1 MSKNRY
7 YVYMLRCKD
16 NSLYTGW
23 TTDVR
28 RRLSE
33 HNEGI
38 GGKYTR
44 AKRPVKLAYVE
55 ETASKQDAMK
65 REYAIKQLLKGEK
78 EEICKGWMD
87 LTASR

>member
-1 MSKNRY
+1 MY

-23 TTDVR
+23 TTDIK
-28 RRLSE
+28 RRLEE

-44 AKRPVKLAYVE
+44 ARLPVRLVHQ
-55 ETASKQDAMK
+55 ETLPTKQEAMK
-65 REYAIKQLLKGEK
+65 REYAIKQLKKYIKEK
-78 EEICKGWMD
+78 LILDKAIFEK
-87 LTASR
+87 